1 MVSIVSYSLTIPNL
15 GSRCANIPAQYPMLV
30 LQRPRHTSE
39 PRRSEDT
46 LAVPS
51 WRQDFKPKC
60 SGCHGLTIETRLTIE
75 YYWDTTWVPT
85 CLYLS
90 GIFLINI
97 FSPFQFFQ
105 KNNGFTTK
113 CRGSSLEES
122 AMGLGN
128 FTTNCLALES
138 PFFDQ
143 ISIFIHGPRYF
154 FYKVTCH
161 PKLKWALDLFTRWPH
176 YKMTHKNPFCSGL
189 KATHFVWEMRRRVF

>member
-1 MVSIVSYSLTIPNL
+1 MRQHPRAVSHAGASTPPSHKRTAQKWGHPGGVILTP
-15 GSRCANIPAQYPMLV
+15 RFQAKMLR
-30 LQRPRHTSE
+30 LP
-39 PRRSEDT
+39 
-46 LAVPS
+46 
-51 WRQDFKPKC
+51 
-60 SGCHGLTIETRLTIE
+60 GLTIETRLTIE

-90 GIFLINI
+90 GICLINI

-105 KNNGFTTK
+105 KHNGFTTK

-143 ISIFIHGPRYF
+143 ISIFIHGPRHF
-154 FYKVTCH
+154 FLQNDLPSKIEVSFGPFHKVASLQND
-161 PKLKWALDLFTRWPH
+161 P
-176 YKMTHKNPFCSGL
+176 
-189 KATHFVWEMRRRVF
+189 

>member
-30 LQRPRHTSE
+30 LQRARHTSE
-39 PRRSEDT
+39 SRRSEDT
-46 LAVPS
+46 LEVPS
-51 WRQDFKPKC
+51 WGQDFKPKC

-85 CLYLS
+85 CLCLS
-90 GIFLINI
+90 GFFWYIF
-97 FSPFQFFQ
+97 FSPFHVFQ
-105 KNNGFTTK
+105 KHNGFTTK

-143 ISIFIHGPRYF
+143 ISIFIHGPRHF
-154 FYKVTCH
+154 FLQSDLPSKVEVGLG
-161 PKLKWALDLFTRWPH
+161 PF
-176 YKMTHKNPFCSGL
+176 HKVASLQNDP
-189 KATHFVWEMRRRVF
+189 

>member
-39 PRRSEDT
+39 SRRSEDT
-46 LAVPS
+46 LEVPS
-51 WRQDFKPKC
+51 WGQDFKPKC

-85 CLYLS
+85 CLCLS
-90 GIFLINI
+90 GFFLINS
-97 FSPFQFFQ
+97 FSPFHFFQ
-105 KNNGFTTK
+105 KHNGFTTK

-138 PFFDQ
+138 LFFDQ
-143 ISIFIHGPRYF
+143 ISIFIHGPRHF
-154 FYKVTCH
+154 FLQSDLPSKVEVGLG
-161 PKLKWALDLFTRWPH
+161 PF
-176 YKMTHKNPFCSGL
+176 HKVASQQNDP
-189 KATHFVWEMRRRVF
+189 

>member
-1 MVSIVSYSLTIPNL
+1 MRQHPRAVSHAGASTPASHKRTAQKWGHPGGAILTPRL
-15 GSRCANIPAQYPMLV
+15 QAKMLR
-30 LQRPRHTSE
+30 LPRS
-39 PRRSEDT
+39 D
-46 LAVPS
+46 
-51 WRQDFKPKC
+51 
-60 SGCHGLTIETRLTIE
+60 
-75 YYWDTTWVPT
+75 YWDTSDYWI
-85 CLYLS
+85 LLRHNMGSYLS
-90 GIFLINI
+90 ILVWHFFLINI

-154 FYKVTCH
+154 FLQSDLPSKVEVGLG
-161 PKLKWALDLFTRWPH
+161 PF
-176 YKMTHKNPFCSGL
+176 HKVASLQNDP
-189 KATHFVWEMRRRVF
+189 